1 MAQSLPQSPWL
12 SIIVPVF
19 NEGERIQAC
28 LQSLSQVAGNSL
40 YEVIVVD
47 GDAAG
52 STLQYLSKEK
62 PTLKGVIGPLGRG
75 VQMNAGAKVAR
86 GNVLLF
92 LHVDAQ
98 LPESAFA
105 QIQSVLAEK
114 EVSGG
119 AFDLAIDATG
129 WVYSLISQ
137 VASWRSRLTRI
148 PYGDQAIFLRR
159 SVFEVVGGY
168 PDSLIMEDVAL
179 MQKLKRQGYQIRFIR
194 DQVTVSARRWQQEG
208 ILRCTMRNWI
218 LMTLYLT
225 GVSTERL
232 SRWYRPQSTKLST

>member
-19 NEGERIQAC
+19 HEGERIQAC
-28 LQSLSQVAGNSL
+28 LQSLSKVVGSSL

-47 GDAAG
+47 GDSSGA
-52 STLQYLSKEK
+52 TLQYLPKELS
-62 PTLKGVIGPLGRG
+62 TYGIIARLGRG
-75 VQMNAGAKVAR
+75 SQMNAGAKVAR
-86 GNVLLF
+86 GEILLF

-98 LPESAFA
+98 LPENAGA
-105 QIQSVLAEK
+105 QIQSVLAEQN
-114 EVSGG
+114 VVGG
-119 AFDLAIDATG
+119 AFDLAIDASG

-159 SVFEVVGGY
+159 SVFEAVGGY

-179 MQKLKRQGYQIRFIR
+179 MQKLKQQGSRIRFIR
-194 DQVTVSARRWQQEG
+194 DRVTVSARRWQQEG

-218 LMTLYLT
+218 LVTLFLT